1 MSKNKFLEWLSNVG
15 QRWAMST
22 DPAVMQASGYV
33 SKPDGVKHE
42 DSDGAQQLRNNLAV
56 LSGTANTVV
65 NMGLAGIAPALASEV
80 GAVAGGY
87 VGNHVGSKIDEKYG
101 TTY

>member
-1 MSKNKFLEWLSNVG
+1 MAS
-15 QRWAMST
+15 

-33 SKPDGVKHE
+33 SKPEGVKYE
-42 DSDGAQQLRNNLAV
+42 DSEGAQQLRDNLSV

-65 NMGLAGIAPALASEV
+65 NMGLAGVGHALTSEA

-87 VGNHVGSKIDEKYG
+87 VGSVSGDKIDQKIG
-101 TTY
+101 TSY